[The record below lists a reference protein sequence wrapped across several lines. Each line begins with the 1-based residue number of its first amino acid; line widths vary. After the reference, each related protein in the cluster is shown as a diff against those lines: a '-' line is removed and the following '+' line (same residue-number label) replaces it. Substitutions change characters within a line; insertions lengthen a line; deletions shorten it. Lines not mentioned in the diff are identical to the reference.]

1 MLTDVFSR
9 STLAQLKINVGL
21 TVEIRNQGRFYL
33 AFNLLYLLKAVCSQ
47 LNLSNILGNRL

>member
-9 STLAQLKINVGL
+9 LTLAQLKINVGL

-33 AFNLLYLLKAVCSQ
+33 AFNLLTEGSLLSTKFKQ
-47 LNLSNILGNRL
+47 HFRQ